1 MIARYYFSLVQE
13 RLRQF
18 PIVALVGPRQVGKTT
33 LATMLGANC
42 ASLYL
47 DLENYND
54 LAKLDDP
61 IAFLSAHQDKLIVL
75 DEIQRKPE
83 LFVSLRGLVDQAKRT
98 GRKTGQFL
106 ILGSAS
112 VELLRQSSESLAG
125 RIVYIEMGPFT
136 LNEVGIEHSS
146 DLWLRGGYPDSYLAD
161 SEEQSLLWRQM
172 FIKTYLERD
181 ILFFNPR
188 YPSETLYRLWKMIAH
203 SQGGLYNA
211 SQLALSLSISSPTVN
226 QYIDLLV
233 DLFLVRRL
241 LPWFEN
247 TGKRLVKSPK
257 LYVRDSGI
265 LHALLNITDRDTLL
279 GHPNVGVSFEGYVID
294 NLLSQLPW
302 GAEAFFYRTIRGAEL
317 DLYIRGLHG
326 KSYAIEIKKSLN
338 QKLSRGFYSACE
350 DLKPD
355 YKYVIYD
362 GDEIFPLVN
371 NVTACNMVTF
381 IKTQY

>member
-1 MIARYYFSLVQE
+1 M
-13 RLRQF
+13 
-18 PIVALVGPRQVGKTT
+18 
-33 LATMLGANC
+33 
-42 ASLYL
+42 
-47 DLENYND
+47 
-54 LAKLDDP
+54 
-61 IAFLSAHQDKLIVL
+61 
-75 DEIQRKPE
+75 
-83 LFVSLRGLVDQAKRT
+83 
-98 GRKTGQFL
+98 
-106 ILGSAS
+106 GSAS

-136 LNEVGIEHSS
+136 LNEVGVEHSS

-161 SEEQSLLWRQM
+161 SEKQSLLWRQM

-226 QYIDLLV
+226 QYVDLLV

-294 NLLSQLPW
+294 NLLSQLPC

-326 KSYAIEIKKSLN
+326 KTYAIEIKKSLN

-362 GDEIFPLVN
+362 GQEQFPLVD

-381 IKTQY
+381 IESQY